1 MAIDLTV
8 MGAGVFGLSVALACA
23 RRGARVLVRD
33 ARGIGAGSSGG
44 LVGALAPHVPENW
57 NPIKAFQLE
66 ALRMAPA
73 FWAGVAEAGV
83 DPGYAPTGR
92 VQPLA
97 DDAAIAQAE
106 ARSEGAA
113 QHWGDRALWRI
124 LPAADAPGL
133 AVASPTGLVV
143 HDTLSARLHPRRAC
157 AALAVALRAHGG
169 RIEQG
174 TTPPPGPVVWATG
187 WEGLAQAGLGGPV
200 KGQAL
205 LLKMDAGPEAD
216 PVPMV
221 CDTGLFIVPH
231 ADGTVG
237 IGSTAERSFEDPHG
251 TDAQLDA
258 VLARATALCPAL
270 AGAQILER
278 WAGLRPRAASRQ
290 PILGRLPGAP
300 DSYIANGGFKIGF
313 ALAPLAAERVAELIL
328 TGRADIP
335 DAFAPPPADPP
346 QA

>member
-33 ARGIGAGSSGG
+33 PRGVGAGASGG
-44 LVGALAPHVPENW
+44 LVGALAPHAPENW
-57 NPIKAFQLE
+57 TPIKAFQLE
-66 ALRMAPA
+66 ALRMASA
-73 FWAGVAEAGV
+73 FWAGVAEAGL

-92 VQPLA
+92 VQPIA
-97 DDAAIAQAE
+97 DAAALARAE
-106 ARSEGAA
+106 ARAAGAA
-113 QHWGDRALWRI
+113 EHWGPTVQWRI

-133 AVASPTGLVV
+133 PVASPTGLVV

-157 AALAVALRAHGG
+157 AALDAALRAQGG

-187 WEGLAQAGLGGPV
+187 WEGLADRNLGGPV

-205 LLKMDAGPEAD
+205 LLKLDAG

-231 ADGTVG
+231 SGGTVA
-237 IGSTAERSFEDPHG
+237 IGSTSERHFEDPDT
-251 TDAQLDA
+251 TDAQLED
-258 VLARATALCPAL
+258 VLARATALCPTL
-270 AGAQILER
+270 AGASILER

-290 PILGRLPGAP
+290 PVLGRLPGAR
-300 DSYIANGGFKIGF
+300 DAYIANGGFKIGF
-313 ALAPLAAERVAELIL
+313 ALAPLVAERMADLIL
-328 TGRADIP
+328 TGQADIP
-335 DAFAPPPADPP
+335 DAFAPPQPSSTP
-346 QA
+346 QTSPD